1 MPEGEDPVE
10 NVAEGEQKTDEPKAD
25 EADKK
30 EGAGDDENT
39 PLTEHQKTNES
50 IDPNHREINESEVC
64 CCCIC

>member
-50 IDPNHREINESEVC
+50 IDPNHR
-64 CCCIC
+64 

>member
-1 MPEGEDPVE
+1 MPEGSDAAGSAKGSQAAKEAAP
-10 NVAEGEQKTDEPKAD
+10 AD
-25 EADKK
+25 NEA
-30 EGAGDDENT
+30 GAADENT